1 MRAAM
6 RHDGRPGAVGSIGD
20 RRVDRLHVHGLTAP
34 LLFLLF
40 ASISMSGRTLM
51 HLAEGVLPLS
61 QAIGW
66 SALAAPHSLL
76 EPSGAFAGSNERD
89 ATHVSAP
96 VSVMLLLPG
105 WSRRVAGR

>member
-1 MRAAM
+1 
-6 RHDGRPGAVGSIGD
+6 
-20 RRVDRLHVHGLTAP
+20 
-34 LLFLLF
+34 
-40 ASISMSGRTLM
+40 M

-76 EPSGAFAGSNERD
+76 EPSRGATN
-89 ATHVSAP
+89 ATRHNVSAP